1 MKLDDLLP
9 KMFPSGQ
16 DISRGPDGTL
26 SGTAKVSESQTVRL
40 LGLIDGTPLGADNA
54 ISISRGVIDLIA
66 KGDKQPLVLLVD
78 GHSQKWSRRDE
89 MLGLNEYLGH
99 LCKCLSLASQAG
111 ILTVSVLYGRAEGGA
126 LIAACLSPQVFVA
139 IDGATPSV
147 MDLKSIASVTKL
159 PTEKIVEM
167 SKATPIFAPG
177 VDHLAVTGAIFE
189 TWKADDPLSE
199 RLLKIL
205 QSKAE
210 LSDRRDQL
218 GLERKGRLMAAP
230 VSERVSKEA
239 QANA

>member
-9 KMFPSGQ
+9 KLFPGSQ
-16 DISRGPDGTL
+16 EIACGPNGTL
-26 SGTAKVSESQTVRL
+26 SGSAKISESQTVHL

-54 ISISRGVIDLIA
+54 IFMSRGILDLIT

-89 MLGLNEYLGH
+89 MLGLSEYLGH

-139 IDGATPSV
+139 VDGATPSV

-159 PTEKIVEM
+159 PAEKIAEM
-167 SKATPIFAPG
+167 AKATPIFAPG
-177 VDHLAVTGAIFE
+177 VDHLAVTGAIYE

-199 RLLKIL
+199 RLLNIL
-205 QSKAE
+205 QSRAE

-230 VSERVSKEA
+230 VAERVGKEA